1 MKANKPST
9 GVIVKRTTLDG
20 IESIHPHKMLS
31 YLIMSVSCLLYAV
44 ISYFFIQHLS
54 SLSNEGYNFT
64 LPKFF
69 TISTIIIVISGL
81 FASRLVRAYQND
93 DITTLR
99 KQLGFLLISGLLFF
113 ISQSMAWIELL
124 NRNIVLDNNG
134 ITAYLL
140 IFTVMQL
147 ALVFVGMILTAILF
161 YKYML
166 IENDLVKTLIMV
178 TNPHEKIRLEI
189 YTAFWYFNLISWTMI
204 FLMLL
209 FIF

>member
-1 MKANKPST
+1 MKTNKPRT
-9 GVIVKRTTLDG
+9 GVIVKKTTLDG

-44 ISYFFIQHLS
+44 ISYFFIEHLS
-54 SLSNEGYNFT
+54 GLSKEGNNFT

-69 TISTIIIVISGL
+69 TISTMIIVVSGL

-93 DITTLR
+93 EITLIR

-113 ISQSMAWIELL
+113 ISQSIAWIELL
-124 NRNIVLDNNG
+124 NRNMILDNNG

-140 IFTVMQL
+140 IFTVMQM
-147 ALVFVGMILTAILF
+147 AFVFVGMILTAILF

-166 IENDLVKTLIMV
+166 IENDPVKTLIMV

-189 YTAFWYFNLISWTMI
+189 YTAFWYFNLISWAMI

-209 FIF
+209 FVF